1 MLGYHQV
8 INASLSVAA
17 FELLNKEGLNISVE
31 SLREGLIKAKIRGR
45 FEIITFN
52 ERIIILDIAHNPD
65 SAKAFHDTFREKF
78 KNEKA
83 IFVFAAL
90 KNKLVKEI
98 FSEISDISEFFVFT
112 ELSSVDSYSTEEL
125 RLILS
130 EVDISKEAIEIKDKN
145 EAFIYALIN
154 SKKNDIICITGSSYL
169 VGEIISWME
178 SDKRNGGEKWIF
190 QPYNH
195 I

>member
-1 MLGYHQV
+1 M
-8 INASLSVAA
+8 
-17 FELLNKEGLNISVE
+17 
-31 SLREGLIKAKIRGR
+31 
-45 FEIITFN
+45 
-52 ERIIILDIAHNPD
+52 
-65 SAKAFHDTFREKF
+65 
-78 KNEKA
+78 
-83 IFVFAAL
+83 
-90 KNKLVKEI
+90 
-98 FSEISDISEFFVFT
+98 
-112 ELSSVDSYSTEEL
+112 
-125 RLILS
+125 S